1 MKLKRIMASILC
13 LAMVLSTI
21 GTVAFANNTEADV
34 WDGTVDTSWYNATD
48 TEFTITTAEQW
59 AGFAY
64 LVNGAQADN
73 PAVNTKETA
82 DFGYY
87 CGKNAPKSDAT
98 GIDFSDVTIK
108 LGADLDFCAVDENG
122 DLVKL
127 YGGENLSMMPVG
139 YSKKTPFKG
148 TFDGQGHTIKNLFQ
162 GGWDL
167 YGFADSSDGVYLGLF
182 GFVQDATIRN
192 LVIDNFNFNCEMT
205 LGTVAGMS
213 SGRSV
218 YDGITIKNTTVPGS
232 GGWRAGGL
240 IGWAYGNQTISN
252 IDIDE
257 TNTVAQSGGHYDTA
271 VGGILGGCNN
281 VDGET
286 IDFINCDVACKLDV
300 YNDCV
305 ANYDTNSYRNC
316 GMIIGAIGEDNE
328 IEIGGKL
335 YPNFAA
341 KGLTFDN
348 VNVTIGEWANYTY
361 CYSNALPMN
370 CQRIEPGVGY
380 TGVDVSK
387 LADYSI
393 EEERPFDAVFGA
405 ENAGNLSKVRGAVNT
420 RVMEFLESEVG
431 FSFGGITVYDAAYL
445 ERTAV
450 ELYVPAT
457 ITRTAQLVFVDTFG
471 SLEEAL
477 ASIGTEEGE
486 YIFKVIKDIDE
497 DVVITQNPNQK
508 ITITGDEDNKP
519 VISGSIQI
527 DGRSANIA
535 TAATVIENIVFDAAG
550 AEGDRVIGVYD
561 GNTRYT
567 SNVTIANCD
576 FVDYDADKDIVAIK
590 QSTGGCHNWL
600 VTGCTATGMHSL
612 IQAQNIEEGFVVED
626 CVIADCKNG
635 VNVNSSVSFEMT
647 GTTIEADGYGV
658 RVGSSK
664 DSTTPISIKLEN
676 NTINA
681 GSADP
686 DDAAIVLRK
695 GASAANVTIT
705 SGTYNSA
712 NGANAIY
719 SEAPTADVAISGG
732 DFSSDVQEYLADG
745 VEITKTANGYKV
757 IADENSTTNDEEKQA
772 DSISVIYKDVTIAG
786 VEGEKTYEIVVKANE
801 NDMIN
806 ELASL
811 DLTFAFTEAPISNGD
826 ITFTVAPAAEF
837 AMTEHDST
845 VREELTKR
853 YMFNYNGVDA
863 YEDTA
868 NEIVVGTIT
877 VTGYGEFKI
886 ATADV
891 ETNIVNA
898 TTIYDNLVDSYT
910 VAGATD
916 DDETTGALDISG
928 KVDDGEI
935 TVPVRTLTINID
947 FPNAVEDNAIA
958 YQDMKV
964 EITGTIDGVQQT
976 ITYNLGTDEEAMNAE
991 GSYVV
996 TEDRL
1001 VLNNAY
1007 TVTVSGAGYRT
1018 ARYTVTM
1025 TEDKALKFWNNVMD
1039 EAQVVEIGKDS
1050 SAVNVTFL
1058 AGDIVKDN
1066 KINIYDLSAV
1076 VSYFGTQT
1084 VDEGVILNAE
1094 YAKYDLN
1101 RDGVID
1107 SKDVAYVLVSWDN

>member
-1 MKLKRIMASILC
+1 MRVKKLLSSILAIC
-13 LAMVLSTI
+13 MLLSTM
-21 GTVAFANNTEADV
+21 GTVTFASETVDT
-34 WDGTVDTSWYNATD
+34 WDGTVDTSWYNDTD

-98 GIDFSDVTIK
+98 GIDFSGVTIK
-108 LGADLDFCAVDENG
+108 LGADLDFRAVDENG
-122 DLVKL
+122 ELVKL

-139 YSKKTPFKG
+139 YSKYTPFKG
-148 TFDGQGHTIKNLFQ
+148 TFDGQGHSIKNLFQ

-167 YGFADSSDGVYLGLF
+167 YGFADSGDGVYLGLF
-182 GFVQDATIRN
+182 GVVEDATIQN
-192 LVIDNFNFNCEMT
+192 IVIDNFNFSCEMN
-205 LGTVAGMS
+205 LGTVAGRAGGQS
-213 SGRSV
+213 TF
-218 YDGITIKNTTVPGS
+218 DNITIRNTTVPGS
-232 GGWRAGGL
+232 GGWWAGGL

-257 TNTVAQSGGHYDTA
+257 TNTIAQSGGHYDTA
-271 VGGILGGCNN
+271 IGGIIGGCNN

-286 IDFINCDVACKLDV
+286 IAFINCDVACKLDV
-300 YNDCV
+300 FNDCV

-316 GMIIGAIGEDNE
+316 GMIIGGIGEDNE
-328 IEIGGKL
+328 LEIDGKL
-335 YPNFAA
+335 YPDFEA
-341 KGLTFDN
+341 KGLTFDD
-348 VNVTIGEWANYTY
+348 VRVTIGDWANYTY
-361 CYSNALPMN
+361 CYSYELPKN
-370 CQRIEPGVGY
+370 CQRIEAGIGY
-380 TGVDVSK
+380 AGVDVST

-393 EEERPFDAVFGA
+393 EAGRPFDAIFGA
-405 ENAGNLSKVRGAVNT
+405 ENAGNLSNVRGAVNT
-420 RVMEFLESEVG
+420 RVMEFLGIE
-431 FSFGGITVYDAAYL
+431 GITVYDVAYI

-457 ITRTAQLVFVDTFG
+457 TTRAAQLIFVDTFG

-550 AEGDRVIGVYD
+550 AEDDRVIGVYD

-612 IQAQNIEEGFVVED
+612 IQVQNIEEGFVVED
-626 CVIADCKNG
+626 CVITDCENG
-635 VNVNSSVSFEMT
+635 VNVNSSESFEMT

-681 GSADP
+681 GSADS

-695 GASAANVTIT
+695 GASAANVIIT

-745 VEITKTANGYKV
+745 VEITRTANGYKV

-772 DSISVIYKDVTIAG
+772 DSISVIYKDVTVAG
-786 VEGEKTYEIVVKANE
+786 TEGEKIYEIVVKANE

-806 ELASL
+806 ELASV
-811 DLTFAFTEAPISNGD
+811 DLTFAYTTDPVTGGNID
-826 ITFTVAPAAEF
+826 FTVAPAEKF
-837 AMTEHDST
+837 AMTRYENT
-845 VREELTKR
+845 NR

-863 YEDTA
+863 FEGTA
-868 NEIVVGTIT
+868 NEITVGTIT
-877 VTGYGEFKI
+877 VVGYGEFTI
-886 ATADV
+886 STADV

-910 VAGATD
+910 VAGAED
-916 DDETTGALDISG
+916 DDATTGALDISG
-928 KVDDGEI
+928 SIEASI
-935 TVPVRTLTINID
+935 AVPVRTLTINID
-947 FPNAVEDNAIA
+947 FPNAVNDNVIA

-964 EITGTIDGVQQT
+964 EITGVIEGVQQT
-976 ITYNLGTDEEAMNAE
+976 ITYNLGEDEIAMVD
-991 GSYVV
+991 GSYVFE
-996 TEDRL
+996 EDAL

-1025 TEDKALKFWNNVMD
+1025 TEDKTLKFWNNVMD
-1039 EAQVVEIGKDS
+1039 EAQFVEIGKES
-1050 SAVNVTFL
+1050 SKVNVTFL

-1066 KINIYDLSAV
+1066 NINIYDLSAV

-1084 VDEGVILNAE
+1084 VDKENKIILKPE

-1107 SKDVAYVLVSWDN
+1107 SKDVAYVLVSWNN